1 MLEPVS
7 ITLRVSHVLEELEV
21 PYFIGGSFA
30 STLYGMVRTTQD
42 CDIIT
47 LLEEDQIAAFVEALQ
62 SDFYIDEIS
71 ILDAIQHRSSFN
83 LIHRDSMFKVDIFI
97 PPLRAYTKV
106 QFARAKREIL
116 SIESEEKTMV
126 ASAEDILLAKLEW
139 FRLGGEVSERQWR
152 DVLGILKVQSQSLD
166 EEYLFKMAK
175 ELEIDDLFE
184 KAIKEVNQ

>member
-126 ASAEDILLAKLEW
+126 ASAEDILLANWNGSVLVEK
-139 FRLGGEVSERQWR
+139 FRSGNGVMFWES
-152 DVLGILKVQSQSLD
+152 
-166 EEYLFKMAK
+166 
-175 ELEIDDLFE
+175 
-184 KAIKEVNQ
+184 